1 MKVFKPLKK
10 MILYLI
16 LAILLLVIQAICEL
30 NLPSYTSN
38 IINIGIGNK
47 GIEST
52 FPTVLREQEMSK
64 ILVNVNEEDE
74 KKILNNYNLI
84 SLSSISKKEYL
95 VYKNKYPII
104 DNENI
109 YLYNNKVDISNVMG
123 DAIFNYL
130 NQDKKIDMSLK
141 NASILNYIENE
152 YKIVGVDTAKIQSN
166 YIFKTGLIMV
176 LITLLCMVASIG
188 VSYLSSRIA
197 SKYAKELRSNVFS
210 KILTFSTVDMK
221 KFGTSSLITRTT
233 NDINRVQMLI
243 IMFLRIVVYAPIMGV
258 GAILKVLNSN
268 ASLTWII
275 GLGIVCIVSL
285 MLTLLFIA
293 LPKFEVVQ
301 KLIDKLNLTTR
312 EIVTGIPVIR
322 AFSNQRYEEKRFDKV
337 NRDLEKTNLFVERL
351 MSLINPMISLVMNG
365 VTLLILWEGA
375 KKIDIGVINFG
386 DVFALIQYAMQ
397 IIASFIMLSMVSIMI
412 PRAMVSIKRIS
423 EILNY
428 NVSIK
433 DGEDAKDIKEV
444 EGLIEFKNVSFKYPN
459 AKEEVLS
466 NINFTA
472 EVGKTTAIIGST
484 GSGKSTLVNLLPR
497 LYDVTS
503 GEIKLDGV
511 DIKNIKLHDLRNN
524 IGYIAQ
530 KGVLFSGT
538 IKSNIKYGNSSISD
552 KQMIFASNVALADEF
567 INSKEGGYNY
577 KIAQG
582 GTNVSGG
589 QKQRLSIA
597 RAIAKKPKV
606 YIFDDSFSA
615 LDFKTDAKLRK
626 NIKEKLGN
634 VTTLIVAQRI
644 STIMHADKIV
654 VLENGKVVGIGT
666 HKELMKKCKVYKE
679 IATSQLSKEE
689 LAWDQERIQMIR

>member
-74 KKILNNYNLI
+74 KMILNNYNLI
-84 SLSSISKKEYL
+84 SLTSISKKEYL

-109 YLYNNKVDISNVMG
+109 YLYNNKEDISNVMG

-433 DGEDAKDIKEV
+433 DSDDAKDIKEV

-552 KQMIFASNVALADEF
+552 KQMIFASNVALVDEF

-597 RAIAKKPKV
+597 RAIVKKPKV

-689 LAWDQERIQMIR
+689 LA

>member
-64 ILVNVNEEDE
+64 ILVNVNHKDE

-337 NRDLEKTNLFVERL
+337 NRDLEKTNLFVECL

-689 LAWDQERIQMIR
+689 LA

>member
-1 MKVFKPLKK
+1 MKVFRPLKK
-10 MILYLI
+10 MILCLF
-16 LAILLLVIQAICEL
+16 LTVLLLVVQAICEL

-47 GIEST
+47 GIESM
-52 FPTVLREQEMSK
+52 FPMVLREQEMSK
-64 ILVNVNEEDE
+64 ILVNVNEKDE
-74 KKILNNYNLI
+74 KKVLDSYNLI
-84 SLSSISKKEYL
+84 SLANISKKEYL
-95 VYKNKYPII
+95 TYKEKYHII

-109 YLYNNKVDISNVMG
+109 YLYYNKEDISNVMG

-130 NQDKKIDMSLK
+130 NQNKKIDMTLK
-141 NASILNYIENE
+141 TTSILNYIESE
-152 YKIVGVDTAKIQSN
+152 YKVVGVDTGKIQSN
-166 YIFKTGLIMV
+166 YIFRTGLIMI
-176 LITLLCMVASIG
+176 LITLLCMAASIG

-197 SKYAKELRSNVFS
+197 SKYAKELRSSVFS

-233 NDINRVQMLI
+233 NDINRVQMLV
-243 IMFLRIVVYAPIMGV
+243 IMFLRVVVYAPIMGI

-275 GLGIVCIVSL
+275 GLGIVCIISL

-322 AFSNQRYEEKRFDKV
+322 AFSNQKHEEKRFDKV
-337 NRDLEKTNLFVERL
+337 NSDLEKTNLFVERL

-386 DVFALIQYAMQ
+386 DVFALIQYAIQ

-423 EILNY
+423 ELLNY

-433 DGEDAKDIKEV
+433 DSENAKDIKEV
-444 EGLIEFKNVSFKYPN
+444 EGLIEFRNVSFKYPN

-511 DIKNIKLHDLRNN
+511 DIKDIKLHDLRDN

-538 IKSNIKYGNSSISD
+538 VKSNIKYGNSSISD
-552 KQMIFASNVALADEF
+552 KQMVFASNIALADDF
-567 INSKEGGYNY
+567 INSKEEGYNY

-597 RAIAKKPKV
+597 RAIAKNPKV

-615 LDFKTDAKLRK
+615 LDYKTDAKLRK

-689 LAWDQERIQMIR
+689 LA

>member
-1 MKVFKPLKK
+1 MKVFRPLKK
-10 MILYLI
+10 MILCLF
-16 LAILLLVIQAICEL
+16 LTVLLLIVQAICEL

-47 GIEST
+47 GIESM
-52 FPTVLREQEMSK
+52 FPMVLREQEMSK
-64 ILVNVNEEDE
+64 ILANVNEEDE
-74 KKILNNYNLI
+74 KKVLDSYNLI
-84 SLSSISKKEYL
+84 SLANISKKEYL
-95 VYKNKYPII
+95 TYKEKYPII

-109 YLYNNKVDISNVMG
+109 YLYNNKEDISNVMG

-130 NQDKKIDMSLK
+130 NQNKKIDMTLK
-141 NASILNYIENE
+141 TTSILNYIESE
-152 YKIVGVDTAKIQSN
+152 YKVVGVDTGKIQSN
-166 YIFKTGLIMV
+166 YIFKTGLIMI
-176 LITLLCMVASIG
+176 LITLLCMVVSIG

-197 SKYAKELRSNVFS
+197 SKYAKELRSSVFS

-233 NDINRVQMLI
+233 NDINRVQMLV
-243 IMFLRIVVYAPIMGV
+243 IMFLRVVVYAPIMGI

-275 GLGIVCIVSL
+275 GLGIVCIISL

-322 AFSNQRYEEKRFDKV
+322 AFSNQKHEEKRFDKV
-337 NRDLEKTNLFVERL
+337 NSDLEKTNLFVERL
-351 MSLINPMISLVMNG
+351 MSLVNPMISLVMNG

-386 DVFALIQYAMQ
+386 DVFALIQYAIQ

-423 EILNY
+423 ELLNY

-433 DGEDAKDIKEV
+433 DSENAKDIKEV

-511 DIKNIKLHDLRNN
+511 DIKDIKLHDLRDN

-538 IKSNIKYGNSSISD
+538 VKSNIKYGNSSISD
-552 KQMIFASNVALADEF
+552 KQMVFASNIALADEF
-567 INSKEGGYNY
+567 INSKEEGYNY

-689 LAWDQERIQMIR
+689 LA

>member
-1 MKVFKPLKK
+1 MKVFRPLKK
-10 MILYLI
+10 MILCLF
-16 LAILLLVIQAICEL
+16 LTVLLLVVQAICEL

-47 GIEST
+47 GIESM
-52 FPTVLREQEMSK
+52 FPMVLREQEMSK
-64 ILVNVNEEDE
+64 ILVNVNEKDE
-74 KKILNNYNLI
+74 KKVLDSYNLI
-84 SLSSISKKEYL
+84 SLANISKKEYL
-95 VYKNKYPII
+95 TYKEKYPII

-109 YLYNNKVDISNVMG
+109 YLYNNKEDISNVMG

-130 NQDKKIDMSLK
+130 NQNKKIDMTLK
-141 NASILNYIENE
+141 TTSILNYIESE
-152 YKIVGVDTAKIQSN
+152 YKVVGVDTGKIQSN
-166 YIFKTGLIMV
+166 YIFKTGLIMI
-176 LITLLCMVASIG
+176 LITLLCMAASIG

-197 SKYAKELRSNVFS
+197 SKYAKELRSSVFS

-233 NDINRVQMLI
+233 NDINRVQMLV
-243 IMFLRIVVYAPIMGV
+243 IMFLRVVVYAPIMGI

-275 GLGIVCIVSL
+275 GLGIVCIISL

-322 AFSNQRYEEKRFDKV
+322 AFSNQKHEEKRFDKV
-337 NRDLEKTNLFVERL
+337 NSDLEKTNLFVERL
-351 MSLINPMISLVMNG
+351 MSLVNPMISLVMNG

-386 DVFALIQYAMQ
+386 DVFALIQYAIQ

-423 EILNY
+423 ELLNY

-433 DGEDAKDIKEV
+433 DSENAKDIKEV
-444 EGLIEFKNVSFKYPN
+444 EGLIEFRNVSFKYPN

-511 DIKNIKLHDLRNN
+511 DIKDIKLHDLRDN

-552 KQMIFASNVALADEF
+552 KQMVFASNIALADEF
-567 INSKEGGYNY
+567 INSKEEGYNY

-606 YIFDDSFSA
+606 YVFDDSFSA

-689 LAWDQERIQMIR
+689 LA

>member
-84 SLSSISKKEYL
+84 SLTSISKKEYL

-109 YLYNNKVDISNVMG
+109 YLYNNKEDISNVMG

-375 KKIDIGVINFG
+375 KKIDIGGINFG

-689 LAWDQERIQMIR
+689 LA

>member
-16 LAILLLVIQAICEL
+16 LAILLLVIQDICEL

-689 LAWDQERIQMIR
+689 LA

>member
-64 ILVNVNEEDE
+64 ILVNVNHKDE

-84 SLSSISKKEYL
+84 SLTSISKKEYL
-95 VYKNKYPII
+95 AYKNKYPII

-109 YLYNNKVDISNVMG
+109 YLYNNKEDISNVMG

-152 YKIVGVDTAKIQSN
+152 YKIVGVDTAKIQNN

-188 VSYLSSRIA
+188 VSYLSARIA

-322 AFSNQRYEEKRFDKV
+322 AFSNQRYEKKRFDKV

-412 PRAMVSIKRIS
+412 PRAMVSIRRIS

-433 DGEDAKDIKEV
+433 DSEEAKDIKEV

-511 DIKNIKLHDLRNN
+511 DIKNIKLHDLRDN

-654 VLENGKVVGIGT
+654 VLEDGKVVGIGT

-689 LAWDQERIQMIR
+689 LA

>member
-1 MKVFKPLKK
+1 MEVFRPLKK
-10 MILYLI
+10 MILCLF
-16 LAILLLVIQAICEL
+16 LTVLLLVVQAICEL

-47 GIEST
+47 GIESM
-52 FPTVLREQEMSK
+52 FPMVLREQEMSK
-64 ILVNVNEEDE
+64 ILVNVNEKDE
-74 KKILNNYNLI
+74 KKVLDSYNLI
-84 SLSSISKKEYL
+84 SLANISKKEYL
-95 VYKNKYPII
+95 TYKEKYPII

-109 YLYNNKVDISNVMG
+109 YLYNNKEDISNVMG

-130 NQDKKIDMSLK
+130 NQNKKIDITLK
-141 NASILNYIENE
+141 TTSILNYIESE
-152 YKIVGVDTAKIQSN
+152 YKVVGVDTGKIQSN
-166 YIFKTGLIMV
+166 YIFKTGLIMI
-176 LITLLCMVASIG
+176 LITLLCMAASIG

-197 SKYAKELRSNVFS
+197 SKYAKELRSSVFS

-233 NDINRVQMLI
+233 NDINRVQMLV
-243 IMFLRIVVYAPIMGV
+243 IMFLRVVVYAPIMGI

-275 GLGIVCIVSL
+275 GLGIVCIISL

-322 AFSNQRYEEKRFDKV
+322 AFSNQKHEEKRFDKV
-337 NRDLEKTNLFVERL
+337 NSDLEKTNLFVERL
-351 MSLINPMISLVMNG
+351 MSLVNPMISLVMNG

-386 DVFALIQYAMQ
+386 DVFALIQYAIQ

-423 EILNY
+423 ELLNY

-433 DGEDAKDIKEV
+433 DSENAKDIKEV
-444 EGLIEFKNVSFKYPN
+444 EGLIEFRNVSFKYPN

-511 DIKNIKLHDLRNN
+511 DIKDIKLHDLRDN

-538 IKSNIKYGNSSISD
+538 VKSNIKYGNSSISD
-552 KQMIFASNVALADEF
+552 KQMVFASNIALADEF
-567 INSKEGGYNY
+567 INSKEEGYNY

-689 LAWDQERIQMIR
+689 LA

>member
-47 GIEST
+47 GIESM
-52 FPTVLREQEMSK
+52 FPTVLREQEMGK
-64 ILVNVNEEDE
+64 ILVNVNHKDE

-84 SLSSISKKEYL
+84 SLTSISKKEYL
-95 VYKNKYPII
+95 AYKNKYPII

-109 YLYNNKVDISNVMG
+109 YLYNNKEDISNVMG

-188 VSYLSSRIA
+188 VSYLSARIA

-472 EVGKTTAIIGST
+472 EVGKTTAIIVST

-511 DIKNIKLHDLRNN
+511 DIKNIKLYDLRNN

-689 LAWDQERIQMIR
+689 LA

>member
-47 GIEST
+47 GIESM
-52 FPTVLREQEMSK
+52 FPTVLREQEMGK
-64 ILVNVNEEDE
+64 ILVNVNHKDE

-84 SLSSISKKEYL
+84 SLTSISKKEYL
-95 VYKNKYPII
+95 AYKNKYPII

-109 YLYNNKVDISNVMG
+109 YLYNNKEDISNVMG

-188 VSYLSSRIA
+188 VSYLSARIA

-337 NRDLEKTNLFVERL
+337 NRDLEKMNLFVERL

-511 DIKNIKLHDLRNN
+511 DIKNIKLYDLRNN

-689 LAWDQERIQMIR
+689 LA

>member
-47 GIEST
+47 GIESM
-52 FPTVLREQEMSK
+52 FPTVLREQEMGK
-64 ILVNVNEEDE
+64 ILVNVNHKDE

-84 SLSSISKKEYL
+84 SLTSISKKEYL
-95 VYKNKYPII
+95 SYKNKYPII

-109 YLYNNKVDISNVMG
+109 YLYNNKEDISNVMG

-433 DGEDAKDIKEV
+433 DGEEAKDIKEV

-689 LAWDQERIQMIR
+689 LA

>member
-1 MKVFKPLKK
+1 MKVFRPLKK
-10 MILYLI
+10 MILCLF
-16 LAILLLVIQAICEL
+16 LTVLLLIVQAICEL

-47 GIEST
+47 GIESM
-52 FPTVLREQEMSK
+52 FPMVLREQEMSK
-64 ILVNVNEEDE
+64 ILANVSEEDE
-74 KKILNNYNLI
+74 KKVLDSYNLI
-84 SLSSISKKEYL
+84 SLANISKKEYL
-95 VYKNKYPII
+95 TYKEKYPII

-109 YLYNNKVDISNVMG
+109 YLYNNKEDISNVMG

-130 NQDKKIDMSLK
+130 NQNKKIDMTLK
-141 NASILNYIENE
+141 TTSILNYIESE
-152 YKIVGVDTAKIQSN
+152 YKVVGVDTGKIQSN
-166 YIFKTGLIMV
+166 YIFRTGLVMI

-197 SKYAKELRSNVFS
+197 SKYAKELRSSVFS

-233 NDINRVQMLI
+233 NDINRVQMLV
-243 IMFLRIVVYAPIMGV
+243 IMFLRVVVYAPIMGI

-275 GLGIVCIVSL
+275 GLGIVCIISL

-322 AFSNQRYEEKRFDKV
+322 AFSNQKHEEKRFDKV
-337 NRDLEKTNLFVERL
+337 NSDLEKTNLFVERL

-386 DVFALIQYAMQ
+386 DVFALIQYAIQ

-423 EILNY
+423 ELLNY

-433 DGEDAKDIKEV
+433 DSENAKDIKEV
-444 EGLIEFKNVSFKYPN
+444 EGLIEFRNVSFKYPN

-503 GEIKLDGV
+503 GEIILDGV
-511 DIKNIKLHDLRNN
+511 DIKDIKLHDLRDN

-538 IKSNIKYGNSSISD
+538 VKSNIKYGNSSISD
-552 KQMIFASNVALADEF
+552 KQMVFASNIALADEF
-567 INSKEGGYNY
+567 INSKEEGYNY

-606 YIFDDSFSA
+606 YVFDDSFSA

-689 LAWDQERIQMIR
+689 LA

>member
-1 MKVFKPLKK
+1 MKVFRPLKK
-10 MILYLI
+10 MILCLF
-16 LAILLLVIQAICEL
+16 LTVLLLVVQTICEL

-47 GIEST
+47 GIESM
-52 FPTVLREQEMSK
+52 FPMVLREQEMSK

-74 KKILNNYNLI
+74 KKVLDSYNLI
-84 SLSSISKKEYL
+84 SLANISKKEYL
-95 VYKNKYPII
+95 TYKEKYPII

-109 YLYNNKVDISNVMG
+109 YLYNNKEDISNVMG

-130 NQDKKIDMSLK
+130 NQNKKIDITLK
-141 NASILNYIENE
+141 TTSILNYIESE
-152 YKIVGVDTAKIQSN
+152 YKVVGVDTGKIQSN
-166 YIFKTGLIMV
+166 YIFKTGLIMI
-176 LITLLCMVASIG
+176 LITLLCMAASIG

-197 SKYAKELRSNVFS
+197 SKYAKELRSSVFS

-233 NDINRVQMLI
+233 NDINRVQMLV
-243 IMFLRIVVYAPIMGV
+243 IMFLRVVVYAPIMGI

-275 GLGIVCIVSL
+275 GLGIVCIISL

-322 AFSNQRYEEKRFDKV
+322 AFSNQKHEEKRFDKV
-337 NRDLEKTNLFVERL
+337 NSDLEKTNLFVERL

-386 DVFALIQYAMQ
+386 DVFALIQYAIQ

-423 EILNY
+423 ELLNY

-433 DGEDAKDIKEV
+433 DSENAKDIKEV

-511 DIKNIKLHDLRNN
+511 DIKDIKLHDLRDN

-538 IKSNIKYGNSSISD
+538 VKSNIKYGNSSISD
-552 KQMIFASNVALADEF
+552 KQMVFASNIALADEF
-567 INSKEGGYNY
+567 INSKEEGYNY

-689 LAWDQERIQMIR
+689 LA

>member
-64 ILVNVNEEDE
+64 ILVNVNHKDE

-626 NIKEKLGN
+626 NIKEKLGD

-654 VLENGKVVGIGT
+654 VLEDGKVVGIGT

-689 LAWDQERIQMIR
+689 LA

>member
-64 ILVNVNEEDE
+64 ILVNVNHKDE

-109 YLYNNKVDISNVMG
+109 YLYNNKENISNVMG

-322 AFSNQRYEEKRFDKV
+322 AFSNQRHEEKRFDKV

-689 LAWDQERIQMIR
+689 LA

>member
-1 MKVFKPLKK
+1 MKVFRPLKK
-10 MILYLI
+10 MILCLF
-16 LAILLLVIQAICEL
+16 LTVLLLIVQAICEL

-47 GIEST
+47 GIESM
-52 FPTVLREQEMSK
+52 FPMVLREQEMSK
-64 ILVNVNEEDE
+64 ILVNVNEKDE
-74 KKILNNYNLI
+74 KKVLDSYNLI
-84 SLSSISKKEYL
+84 SLANISKKEYL
-95 VYKNKYPII
+95 TYKEKYPII

-109 YLYNNKVDISNVMG
+109 YLYNNKEDISNVMG

-130 NQDKKIDMSLK
+130 NQNKKIDMTLK
-141 NASILNYIENE
+141 TTSILNYIESE
-152 YKIVGVDTAKIQSN
+152 YKVVGVDTGKIQSN
-166 YIFKTGLIMV
+166 YIFKTGLIMI
-176 LITLLCMVASIG
+176 LITLLCMVVSIG

-197 SKYAKELRSNVFS
+197 SKYAKELRSSVFS

-233 NDINRVQMLI
+233 NDINRVQMLV
-243 IMFLRIVVYAPIMGV
+243 IMFLRVVVYAPIMGI

-275 GLGIVCIVSL
+275 GLGIVCIISL

-322 AFSNQRYEEKRFDKV
+322 AFSNQKHEEKRFDKV
-337 NRDLEKTNLFVERL
+337 NSDLEKTNLFVERL

-386 DVFALIQYAMQ
+386 DVFALIQYAIQ

-423 EILNY
+423 ELLNY

-433 DGEDAKDIKEV
+433 DSENAKDIKEV

-511 DIKNIKLHDLRNN
+511 DIKDIKLHDLRDN

-538 IKSNIKYGNSSISD
+538 VKSNIKYGNSSISD
-552 KQMIFASNVALADEF
+552 KQMVFASNIALADEF
-567 INSKEGGYNY
+567 INSKEEGYNY

-606 YIFDDSFSA
+606 YVFDDSFSA

-654 VLENGKVVGIGT
+654 VLENGEVVGIGT

-689 LAWDQERIQMIR
+689 LA

>member
-64 ILVNVNEEDE
+64 ILVNVNHKDE

-433 DGEDAKDIKEV
+433 DDEDAKDIKEV

-689 LAWDQERIQMIR
+689 LA

>member
-64 ILVNVNEEDE
+64 ILVNVNHKDE

-84 SLSSISKKEYL
+84 SLSTISKKEYL

-109 YLYNNKVDISNVMG
+109 YLYNNKENISNVMG

-466 NINFTA
+466 NINFIA

-689 LAWDQERIQMIR
+689 LA

>member
-1 MKVFKPLKK
+1 MKVFRPLKK
-10 MILYLI
+10 MILCLF
-16 LAILLLVIQAICEL
+16 LTVLLLIVQAICEL

-47 GIEST
+47 GIESM
-52 FPTVLREQEMSK
+52 FPMVLREQEMSK

-74 KKILNNYNLI
+74 KKVLDSYNLI
-84 SLSSISKKEYL
+84 SLANISKKEYL
-95 VYKNKYPII
+95 TYKEKYPII

-109 YLYNNKVDISNVMG
+109 YLYNNKEDISNVMG

-130 NQDKKIDMSLK
+130 NQNKKIDITLK
-141 NASILNYIENE
+141 TTSILNYIESE
-152 YKIVGVDTAKIQSN
+152 YKVVGVDTGKIQSN
-166 YIFKTGLIMV
+166 YIFKTGLIMI
-176 LITLLCMVASIG
+176 LITLLCMAASIG

-197 SKYAKELRSNVFS
+197 SKYAKELRSSVFS

-233 NDINRVQMLI
+233 NDINRVQMLV
-243 IMFLRIVVYAPIMGV
+243 IMFLRVVVYAPIMGI

-275 GLGIVCIVSL
+275 GLGIVCIISL

-322 AFSNQRYEEKRFDKV
+322 AFSNQKHEEKRFDKV
-337 NRDLEKTNLFVERL
+337 NSDLEKTNLFVERL
-351 MSLINPMISLVMNG
+351 MSLVNPMISLVMNG

-386 DVFALIQYAMQ
+386 DVFALIQYAIQ

-423 EILNY
+423 ELLNY

-433 DGEDAKDIKEV
+433 DSENAKDIKEV

-472 EVGKTTAIIGST
+472 DVGKTTAIIGST

-511 DIKNIKLHDLRNN
+511 DIKDIKLHDLRDN

-538 IKSNIKYGNSSISD
+538 VKSNIKYGNSSISD
-552 KQMIFASNVALADEF
+552 KQMVFASNIALADEF
-567 INSKEGGYNY
+567 INSKEEGYNY

-606 YIFDDSFSA
+606 YVFDDSFSA

-689 LAWDQERIQMIR
+689 LA

>member
-1 MKVFKPLKK
+1 MKVFRPLKK
-10 MILYLI
+10 MILCLF
-16 LAILLLVIQAICEL
+16 LTVLLLIVQAICEL

-47 GIEST
+47 GIESM
-52 FPTVLREQEMSK
+52 FPMVLREQEMSK
-64 ILVNVNEEDE
+64 ILANVSEEDE
-74 KKILNNYNLI
+74 KKVLDSYNLI
-84 SLSSISKKEYL
+84 SLANISKKEYL
-95 VYKNKYPII
+95 TYKEKYPII

-109 YLYNNKVDISNVMG
+109 YLYNNKEDISNVMG

-130 NQDKKIDMSLK
+130 NQNKKIDMTLK
-141 NASILNYIENE
+141 TTSILNYIESE
-152 YKIVGVDTAKIQSN
+152 YKVVGVDTGKIQSN
-166 YIFKTGLIMV
+166 YIFKTGLIMI

-197 SKYAKELRSNVFS
+197 SKYAKELRSSVFS

-233 NDINRVQMLI
+233 NDINRVQMLV
-243 IMFLRIVVYAPIMGV
+243 IMFLRVVVYAPIMGI

-275 GLGIVCIVSL
+275 GLGIVCIISL

-322 AFSNQRYEEKRFDKV
+322 AFSNQKHEEKRFDKV

-386 DVFALIQYAMQ
+386 DVFALIQYAIQ

-423 EILNY
+423 ELLNY

-433 DGEDAKDIKEV
+433 DSENAKDIKEV

-472 EVGKTTAIIGST
+472 DVGKTTAIIGST

-511 DIKNIKLHDLRNN
+511 DIKDIKLHDLRDN

-538 IKSNIKYGNSSISD
+538 VKSNIKYGNSSISD
-552 KQMIFASNVALADEF
+552 KQMVFASNIALADDF
-567 INSKEGGYNY
+567 INSKEEGYNY

-689 LAWDQERIQMIR
+689 LA

>member
-1 MKVFKPLKK
+1 MEVFRPLKK
-10 MILYLI
+10 MILCLF
-16 LAILLLVIQAICEL
+16 LTVLLLIVQAICEL

-47 GIEST
+47 GIESM
-52 FPTVLREQEMSK
+52 FPMVLREQEMSK
-64 ILVNVNEEDE
+64 ILVNVNEKDE
-74 KKILNNYNLI
+74 KKVLDSYNLI
-84 SLSSISKKEYL
+84 SLANISKKEYL
-95 VYKNKYPII
+95 TYKEKYPII

-109 YLYNNKVDISNVMG
+109 YLYNNKEDISNVMG

-130 NQDKKIDMSLK
+130 NQNKKIDMTLK
-141 NASILNYIENE
+141 TTSILNYIESE
-152 YKIVGVDTAKIQSN
+152 YKVVGVDTGKIQSN
-166 YIFKTGLIMV
+166 YIFKTGLIMI
-176 LITLLCMVASIG
+176 LITLLCMAASIG

-197 SKYAKELRSNVFS
+197 SKYAKELRSSVFS

-233 NDINRVQMLI
+233 NDINRVQMLV
-243 IMFLRIVVYAPIMGV
+243 IMFLRVVVYAPIMGI

-275 GLGIVCIVSL
+275 GLGIVCIISL

-322 AFSNQRYEEKRFDKV
+322 AFSNQKHEEKRFDKV
-337 NRDLEKTNLFVERL
+337 NSDLEKTNLFVERL

-386 DVFALIQYAMQ
+386 DVFALIQYAIQ

-423 EILNY
+423 ELLNY

-433 DGEDAKDIKEV
+433 DSENAKDIKEV
-444 EGLIEFKNVSFKYPN
+444 EGLIEFRNVSFKYPN

-511 DIKNIKLHDLRNN
+511 DIKDIKLHDLRDN

-538 IKSNIKYGNSSISD
+538 VKSNIKYGNSSISD
-552 KQMIFASNVALADEF
+552 KQMVFASNIALADEF
-567 INSKEGGYNY
+567 INSKEEGYNY

-606 YIFDDSFSA
+606 YVFDDSFSA

-689 LAWDQERIQMIR
+689 LA

>member
-84 SLSSISKKEYL
+84 SLTSISKKEYL

-109 YLYNNKVDISNVMG
+109 YLYNNKENISNVMG

-689 LAWDQERIQMIR
+689 LA

>member
-1 MKVFKPLKK
+1 MKVFRPLKK
-10 MILYLI
+10 MILCLF
-16 LAILLLVIQAICEL
+16 LTVLLLIVQAICEL

-47 GIEST
+47 GIESM
-52 FPTVLREQEMSK
+52 FPMVLREQEMSK
-64 ILVNVNEEDE
+64 ILVNVNEKDE
-74 KKILNNYNLI
+74 KKVLDSYNLI
-84 SLSSISKKEYL
+84 SLANISKKEYL
-95 VYKNKYPII
+95 TYKEKYPII

-109 YLYNNKVDISNVMG
+109 YLYNNKEDISNVMG

-130 NQDKKIDMSLK
+130 NQDKKIDMTLRTT
-141 NASILNYIENE
+141 SILNYIESE
-152 YKIVGVDTAKIQSN
+152 YKVVGVDTGKIQSN
-166 YIFKTGLIMV
+166 YIFRTGLIMI
-176 LITLLCMVASIG
+176 LITLLCMAASIG

-197 SKYAKELRSNVFS
+197 SKYAKELRSSVFS

-233 NDINRVQMLI
+233 NDINRVQMLV
-243 IMFLRIVVYAPIMGV
+243 IMFLRVVVYAPIMGI

-275 GLGIVCIVSL
+275 GLGIVCIISL

-322 AFSNQRYEEKRFDKV
+322 AFSNQKHEEKRFDKV
-337 NRDLEKTNLFVERL
+337 NSDLEKTNLFVERL

-386 DVFALIQYAMQ
+386 DVFALIQYAIQ

-423 EILNY
+423 ELLNY

-433 DGEDAKDIKEV
+433 DSENAKDIKEV
-444 EGLIEFKNVSFKYPN
+444 EGLIEFRNVSFKYPN

-472 EVGKTTAIIGST
+472 DVGKTTAIIGST

-511 DIKNIKLHDLRNN
+511 DIKDIKLHDLRDN

-538 IKSNIKYGNSSISD
+538 VKSNIKYGNSSISD
-552 KQMIFASNVALADEF
+552 KQMVFASNIALADEF
-567 INSKEGGYNY
+567 INSKEEGYNY

-606 YIFDDSFSA
+606 YVFDDSFSA

-689 LAWDQERIQMIR
+689 LA

>member
-1 MKVFKPLKK
+1 MKVFRPLKK
-10 MILYLI
+10 MILCLF
-16 LAILLLVIQAICEL
+16 LTVLLLVVQAICEL

-47 GIEST
+47 GIESM
-52 FPTVLREQEMSK
+52 FPMVLREQEMSK

-74 KKILNNYNLI
+74 KKVLDSYNLI
-84 SLSSISKKEYL
+84 SLANISKKEYL
-95 VYKNKYPII
+95 TYKEKYPII

-109 YLYNNKVDISNVMG
+109 YLYNNKEDISNVMG

-130 NQDKKIDMSLK
+130 NQNKKIDMTLK
-141 NASILNYIENE
+141 TTSILNYIESE
-152 YKIVGVDTAKIQSN
+152 YKVVGVDTGKIQSN
-166 YIFKTGLIMV
+166 YIFKTGLIMI

-197 SKYAKELRSNVFS
+197 SKYAKELRSSVFS

-233 NDINRVQMLI
+233 NDINRVQMLV
-243 IMFLRIVVYAPIMGV
+243 IMFLRVVVYAPIMGI

-275 GLGIVCIVSL
+275 GLGIVCIISL

-322 AFSNQRYEEKRFDKV
+322 AFSNQKHEEKRFGKV

-386 DVFALIQYAMQ
+386 DVFALIQYAIQ

-423 EILNY
+423 ELLNY

-433 DGEDAKDIKEV
+433 DSENAKDIKEV

-511 DIKNIKLHDLRNN
+511 DIKDIKLHDLRDN

-538 IKSNIKYGNSSISD
+538 VKSNIKYGNSSISD
-552 KQMIFASNVALADEF
+552 KQMVFASNIALADEF
-567 INSKEGGYNY
+567 INSKEEGYNY

-689 LAWDQERIQMIR
+689 LA

>member
-84 SLSSISKKEYL
+84 SLSTISKKEYL

-375 KKIDIGVINFG
+375 KKIDVGVINFG

-689 LAWDQERIQMIR
+689 LA

>member
-1 MKVFKPLKK
+1 MEVFRPLKK
-10 MILYLI
+10 MILCLF
-16 LAILLLVIQAICEL
+16 LTVLLLVVQAICEL

-47 GIEST
+47 GIESM
-52 FPTVLREQEMSK
+52 FPMVLREQEMSK
-64 ILVNVNEEDE
+64 ILVNVNEKDE
-74 KKILNNYNLI
+74 KKVLDSYNLI
-84 SLSSISKKEYL
+84 SLANISKKEYL
-95 VYKNKYPII
+95 TYKEKYPII

-109 YLYNNKVDISNVMG
+109 YLYNNKEDISNVMG

-130 NQDKKIDMSLK
+130 NQNKKIDMTLK
-141 NASILNYIENE
+141 TTSILNYIEGE
-152 YKIVGVDTAKIQSN
+152 YKVVGVDTGKIQSN
-166 YIFKTGLIMV
+166 YIFKTGLIMI

-197 SKYAKELRSNVFS
+197 SKYAKELRSSVFS

-233 NDINRVQMLI
+233 NDINRVQMLV
-243 IMFLRIVVYAPIMGV
+243 IMFLRVVVYAPIMGI

-275 GLGIVCIVSL
+275 GLGIVCIISL

-322 AFSNQRYEEKRFDKV
+322 AFSNQKHEEKRFDKV
-337 NRDLEKTNLFVERL
+337 NSDLEKTNLFVERL

-386 DVFALIQYAMQ
+386 DVFALIQYAIQ

-423 EILNY
+423 ELLNY

-433 DGEDAKDIKEV
+433 DSENAKDIKEV

-511 DIKNIKLHDLRNN
+511 DIKDIKLHDLRDN

-552 KQMIFASNVALADEF
+552 KQMVFASNIALADEF
-567 INSKEGGYNY
+567 INSKEEGYNY

-689 LAWDQERIQMIR
+689 LA

>member
-64 ILVNVNEEDE
+64 ILVNVNHKDE

-84 SLSSISKKEYL
+84 SLTSISKKEYL
-95 VYKNKYPII
+95 SYKNKYPII

-412 PRAMVSIKRIS
+412 PRAMVSIRRIS

-433 DGEDAKDIKEV
+433 DGEEAKDIKEV

-689 LAWDQERIQMIR
+689 LA

>member
-84 SLSSISKKEYL
+84 SLSTISKKEYL

-130 NQDKKIDMSLK
+130 NQNKKIDMSLK

-375 KKIDIGVINFG
+375 KKIDIGGINFG

-689 LAWDQERIQMIR
+689 LA

>member
-84 SLSSISKKEYL
+84 SLSTISKKEYL

-109 YLYNNKVDISNVMG
+109 YLYNNKEDISNVMG

-433 DGEDAKDIKEV
+433 DGEDAKDIKDV

-689 LAWDQERIQMIR
+689 LA

>member
-64 ILVNVNEEDE
+64 ILVNVNHKDE

-109 YLYNNKVDISNVMG
+109 YLYNNKEDISNVMG

-433 DGEDAKDIKEV
+433 DSEDAKDIKEV

-484 GSGKSTLVNLLPR
+484 GSGKSTLINLLPR

-654 VLENGKVVGIGT
+654 VLEDGKVVGIGT

-689 LAWDQERIQMIR
+689 LA

>member
-1 MKVFKPLKK
+1 MKVFRPLKK
-10 MILYLI
+10 MILCLF
-16 LAILLLVIQAICEL
+16 LTVLLLIVQAICEL

-47 GIEST
+47 GIESM
-52 FPTVLREQEMSK
+52 FPMVLREQEMSK

-74 KKILNNYNLI
+74 KKVLDSYNLI
-84 SLSSISKKEYL
+84 SLANISKKEYL
-95 VYKNKYPII
+95 TYKEKYPII

-109 YLYNNKVDISNVMG
+109 YLYNNKEDISNVMG

-130 NQDKKIDMSLK
+130 NQNKKIDMTLK
-141 NASILNYIENE
+141 TTSILNYIESE
-152 YKIVGVDTAKIQSN
+152 YKVVGVDTGKIQSN
-166 YIFKTGLIMV
+166 YIFKTGLIMI
-176 LITLLCMVASIG
+176 LITLLCMVVSIG

-197 SKYAKELRSNVFS
+197 SKYAKELRSSVFS

-233 NDINRVQMLI
+233 NDINRVQMLV
-243 IMFLRIVVYAPIMGV
+243 IMFLRVVVYAPIMGI

-275 GLGIVCIVSL
+275 GLGIVCIISL

-322 AFSNQRYEEKRFDKV
+322 AFSNQKHEEKRFDKV
-337 NRDLEKTNLFVERL
+337 NSDLEKTNLFVERL
-351 MSLINPMISLVMNG
+351 MSLVNPMISLVMNG

-386 DVFALIQYAMQ
+386 DVFALIQYAIQ

-423 EILNY
+423 ELLNY

-433 DGEDAKDIKEV
+433 DSENAKDIKEV
-444 EGLIEFKNVSFKYPN
+444 EGLIEFRNVSFKYPN

-511 DIKNIKLHDLRNN
+511 DIKDIKLHDLRDN

-552 KQMIFASNVALADEF
+552 KQMVFASNIALADDF
-567 INSKEGGYNY
+567 INSKEEGYNY

-689 LAWDQERIQMIR
+689 LA

>member
-1 MKVFKPLKK
+1 MKVFRPLKK
-10 MILYLI
+10 MILCLF
-16 LAILLLVIQAICEL
+16 LTVLLLVVQAICEL

-47 GIEST
+47 GIESM
-52 FPTVLREQEMSK
+52 FPMVLREQEMSK

-74 KKILNNYNLI
+74 KKVLDSYNLI
-84 SLSSISKKEYL
+84 SLANISKKEYL
-95 VYKNKYPII
+95 TYKEKYPII

-109 YLYNNKVDISNVMG
+109 YLYNNKEDISNVMG

-130 NQDKKIDMSLK
+130 NQNKKIDMTLK
-141 NASILNYIENE
+141 TTSILNYIESE
-152 YKIVGVDTAKIQSN
+152 YKVVGVDTGKIQSN
-166 YIFKTGLIMV
+166 YIFKTGLIMI
-176 LITLLCMVASIG
+176 LITLLCMAASIG

-197 SKYAKELRSNVFS
+197 SKYAKELRSSVFS

-233 NDINRVQMLI
+233 NDINRVQMLV
-243 IMFLRIVVYAPIMGV
+243 IMFLRVVVYAPIMGI

-275 GLGIVCIVSL
+275 GLGIVCIISL

-322 AFSNQRYEEKRFDKV
+322 AFSNQKHEEKRFDKV
-337 NRDLEKTNLFVERL
+337 NSDLEKTNLFVERL
-351 MSLINPMISLVMNG
+351 MSLVNPMISLVMNG

-386 DVFALIQYAMQ
+386 DVFALIQYAIQ

-423 EILNY
+423 ELLNY

-433 DGEDAKDIKEV
+433 DSDNAKDIKEV

-472 EVGKTTAIIGST
+472 DVGKTTAIIGST

-511 DIKNIKLHDLRNN
+511 DIKDIKLHDLRDN

-552 KQMIFASNVALADEF
+552 KQMVFASNIALADEF
-567 INSKEGGYNY
+567 INSKEEGYNY

-689 LAWDQERIQMIR
+689 LA

>member
-64 ILVNVNEEDE
+64 ILVNVNHKDE

-176 LITLLCMVASIG
+176 LFTLLCMVASIG

-689 LAWDQERIQMIR
+689 LA

>member
-64 ILVNVNEEDE
+64 ILVNVNHKDE

-84 SLSSISKKEYL
+84 SLTSISKKEYL

-109 YLYNNKVDISNVMG
+109 YLYNNKEDISNVMG

-268 ASLTWII
+268 AFLTWII

-689 LAWDQERIQMIR
+689 LA

>member
-1 MKVFKPLKK
+1 MKVFRPLKK
-10 MILYLI
+10 MILCLF
-16 LAILLLVIQAICEL
+16 LTVLLLIVQAICEL

-47 GIEST
+47 GIESM
-52 FPTVLREQEMSK
+52 FPMVLREQEMSK
-64 ILVNVNEEDE
+64 ILVNVNEKDE
-74 KKILNNYNLI
+74 KKVLDSYNLI
-84 SLSSISKKEYL
+84 SLANISKKEYL
-95 VYKNKYPII
+95 TYKEKYPII

-109 YLYNNKVDISNVMG
+109 YLYNNKEDISNVMG

-130 NQDKKIDMSLK
+130 NQNKKIDMTLK
-141 NASILNYIENE
+141 TTSILNYIESE
-152 YKIVGVDTAKIQSN
+152 YKVVGVDTGKIQSN
-166 YIFKTGLIMV
+166 YIFKTGLIMI
-176 LITLLCMVASIG
+176 LITLLCMVVSIG

-197 SKYAKELRSNVFS
+197 SKYAKELRSSVFS

-233 NDINRVQMLI
+233 NDINRVQMLV
-243 IMFLRIVVYAPIMGV
+243 IMFLRVVVYAPIMGI

-275 GLGIVCIVSL
+275 GLGIVCIISL

-322 AFSNQRYEEKRFDKV
+322 AFSNQKHEEKRFDKV
-337 NRDLEKTNLFVERL
+337 NSDLEKTNLFVERL

-386 DVFALIQYAMQ
+386 DVFALIQYAIQ

-423 EILNY
+423 ELLNY

-433 DGEDAKDIKEV
+433 DSENAKDIKEV

-511 DIKNIKLHDLRNN
+511 DIKDIKLHDLRDN

-538 IKSNIKYGNSSISD
+538 VKSNIKYGNSSISD
-552 KQMIFASNVALADEF
+552 KQMVFASNIALADEF
-567 INSKEGGYNY
+567 INSKEEGYNY

-606 YIFDDSFSA
+606 YVFDDSFSA

-689 LAWDQERIQMIR
+689 LA

>member
-84 SLSSISKKEYL
+84 SLTSISKKEYL

-679 IATSQLSKEE
+679 IATSKLSKEE
-689 LAWDQERIQMIR
+689 LA

>member
-84 SLSSISKKEYL
+84 SLTSISKKEYL

-511 DIKNIKLHDLRNN
+511 DIKNIKLYDLRNN

-689 LAWDQERIQMIR
+689 LA

>member
-10 MILYLI
+10 MILYLS

-84 SLSSISKKEYL
+84 SLTSISKKEYL

-109 YLYNNKVDISNVMG
+109 YLYNNKENISNVMG

-433 DGEDAKDIKEV
+433 DDEDAKDIKEV
-444 EGLIEFKNVSFKYPN
+444 EGLIEFKNVSFNYPN

-511 DIKNIKLHDLRNN
+511 DIKNIKLHDLRDN

-567 INSKEGGYNY
+567 INSKAGGYNY

-654 VLENGKVVGIGT
+654 VLEDGKVVGIGT

-689 LAWDQERIQMIR
+689 LA